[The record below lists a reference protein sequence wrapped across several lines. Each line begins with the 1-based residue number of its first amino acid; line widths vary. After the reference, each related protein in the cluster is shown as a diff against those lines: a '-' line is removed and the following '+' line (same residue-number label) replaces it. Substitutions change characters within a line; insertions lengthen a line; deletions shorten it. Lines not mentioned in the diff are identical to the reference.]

1 MSQPAFQILLV
12 SNDPKLLA
20 TLSSVLHADNIAFAL
35 ERRAAEA
42 LQFLRASP
50 VDLVLVDLVS
60 SNEEG
65 FEFLR
70 QLQES
75 PPATFT
81 LVTALTD
88 PDNTVD
94 KLRAFDLGACDCIGK
109 PFEALVFRARLRA
122 LLETKRRYDD
132 LGRHNDNLT
141 EARLAAEAVVRAKSD
156 FLAAMSHEIR
166 TPMNGVIA
174 MVSLLLETRLTA
186 EQRSYLETI
195 HTSSESLLAI
205 VNDILDFSKIE
216 AGKLELDSRP
226 FNLRTCVEDALDLQ
240 AARAFGK
247 NLDLAYQM
255 DDGIPV
261 TVEGDSLRLRQVLAN
276 LLSNAIKFT
285 EKGDVLVRV
294 KLLSMKPGE
303 TRNNSLL
310 HLNFSVSDTGIG
322 IKPERLERLFKPFS
336 QGDASTA
343 RHYGGSGLG
352 LAISKQLVELMGGKM
367 WAESSHGAGSTFH
380 FTINFQAET
389 QSAPFAPVGPQPKLA
404 DLRLLI
410 VDDNA
415 TIRRVVAEQAAKWG
429 MVPYS
434 AESPQQALEW
444 LKKGEQYDLGVLD
457 LQMPGMDG
465 LALAM
470 EIHKLPGAAMMP
482 LVLLMP
488 LGLHSD
494 APGSTHIVF
503 AHTVNKPVKPAQL
516 CEAFVRALL
525 SPKAAVRQ
533 QPTSKPGQP
542 LTGRLPLSILL
553 CDDNAINQKVAARI
567 LQSIDYQPD
576 LAANGREA
584 LDALDKKPYDLIFM
598 DVMMPEMDGLEAT
611 RVIRERQKDGVAHP
625 NYQSRI
631 IIVAM
636 TAQAMQGDREKC
648 LAAGMDDYLSKPILP
663 KDVRAIV
670 ERWASQA
677 TPAAPAVPA
686 PKADVPVPVPAP
698 KADAPVFVP
707 VPKADV
713 PVPVSAPKADVPVP
727 VPAPKADVP
736 APAPKADV
744 PVPVPVPKADVP
756 VPVPA
761 PKADVPVPVPVLKA
775 NVPAP
780 VPVPKVDAPVPVPAP
795 KAAAPVLVP
804 VPKADVPVPV
814 SAPKADVPAP
824 VPAPKV
830 DVPAPV
836 LEPKAD
842 APAPAVEEPPVE
854 MDILNDLTDGNA
866 DSLHELV
873 DLFLNQTT
881 RQLEQLEAAVRANKA
896 DDVRRVAHSCAGA
909 SATLGMTRFVPLLR
923 ELEKQGASGALTTA
937 AQVYED
943 AAREFK
949 LIQNFLAAQLKS
961 AAPPP
966 DAAHS

>member
-12 SNDPKLLA
+12 SDDPKLLA
-20 TLSSVLHADNIAFAL
+20 TLSNVLHADNVAFAL
-35 ERRAAEA
+35 ERSAGEA
-42 LQFLRASP
+42 LQFLRSSP

-60 SNEEG
+60 SSTEG
-65 FEFLR
+65 FKFLH
-70 QLQES
+70 QLQENPLAS
-75 PPATFT
+75 FT
-81 LVTALTD
+81 LITALTA
-88 PDNTVD
+88 PTNTVD
-94 KLRAFDLGACDCIGK
+94 KLRAFDLRVYDCMDK

-122 LLETKRRYDD
+122 QLETKRRHDD
-132 LGRHNDNLT
+132 LGRHNDSLT
-141 EARLAAEAVVRAKSD
+141 EARLAAEAAVRAKSD
-156 FLAAMSHEIR
+156 FLASMSHEIR

-174 MVSLLLETRLTA
+174 MVSLLLETSLTA

-195 HTSSESLLAI
+195 QTSSESLLAI

-216 AGKLELDSRP
+216 AGKLELDSRL

-285 EKGDVLVRV
+285 EKGDVLVQV
-294 KLLSMKPGE
+294 KLLSMKPDE
-303 TRNNSLL
+303 AQNNSLL
-310 HLNFSVSDTGIG
+310 HLHFSVRDTGIG
-322 IKPERLERLFKPFS
+322 IQPERLARLFKPFS

-343 RHYGGSGLG
+343 RHYGGTGLG

-367 WAESSHGAGSTFH
+367 WAESSHGMGSTFH
-380 FTINFQAET
+380 FTINFQAEK
-389 QSAPFAPVGPQPKLA
+389 QPAPFALAGPQSKLA

-415 TIRRVVAEQAAKWG
+415 TVRRVVAEQVAKWG

-470 EIHKLPGAAMMP
+470 EIHKLSGAEMMP

-516 CEAFVRALL
+516 CEALVRALL

-533 QPTSKPGQP
+533 QPTVRPGQP
-542 LTGRLPLSILL
+542 LTERLPLSILL

-567 LQSIDYQPD
+567 LQSIGYQAD

-598 DVMMPEMDGLEAT
+598 DVLMPEMDGLEAT
-611 RVIRERQKDGVAHP
+611 RAIRERQKDGVAHP

-670 ERWASQA
+670 ERWGSQV
-677 TPAAPAVPA
+677 TPAVPVATA
-686 PKADVPVPVPAP
+686 PKADAPAPVPPPKAEVPAPAPVPMAKADAPAPVPAP
-698 KADAPVFVP
+698 KADAP
-707 VPKADV
+707 AD
-713 PVPVSAPKADVPVP
+713 
-727 VPAPKADVP
+727 
-736 APAPKADV
+736 
-744 PVPVPVPKADVP
+744 
-756 VPVPA
+756 
-761 PKADVPVPVPVLKA
+761 
-775 NVPAP
+775 
-780 VPVPKVDAPVPVPAP
+780 
-795 KAAAPVLVP
+795 
-804 VPKADVPVPV
+804 
-814 SAPKADVPAP
+814 
-824 VPAPKV
+824 
-830 DVPAPV
+830 
-836 LEPKAD
+836 
-842 APAPAVEEPPVE
+842 EEPPVE
-854 MDILNDLTDGNA
+854 MEILNDLTDGKA
-866 DSLHELV
+866 DRLRELV
-873 DLFLNQTT
+873 DLFFKQTSQ
-881 RQLEQLEAAVRANKA
+881 QLEQLEAAVRANKA
-896 DDVRRVAHSCAGA
+896 EDVRRVAHSCAGA

-923 ELEKQGASGALTTA
+923 KLERQGASGMLTSAT
-937 AQVYED
+937 QVYED
-943 AAREFK
+943 TAREFK
-949 LIQNFLAAQLKS
+949 LIQNFLTAQLNS
-961 AAPPP
+961 AAPTS
-966 DAAHS
+966 AIVHL

>member
-12 SNDPKLLA
+12 SDDPKLLA
-20 TLSSVLHADNIAFAL
+20 TLSNVLHADNVAFAL
-35 ERRAAEA
+35 ERSAGEA
-42 LQFLRASP
+42 LQFLRSSP

-60 SNEEG
+60 SSTEG
-65 FEFLR
+65 FKFLH
-70 QLQES
+70 QLQENPLAS
-75 PPATFT
+75 FT
-81 LVTALTD
+81 LITALTA
-88 PDNTVD
+88 PTNTVD
-94 KLRAFDLGACDCIGK
+94 KLRAFDLRVYDCMDK

-122 LLETKRRYDD
+122 QLETKRRHDD
-132 LGRHNDNLT
+132 LGRHNDSLT
-141 EARLAAEAVVRAKSD
+141 EARLAAEAAVRAKSD
-156 FLAAMSHEIR
+156 FLASMSHEIR

-174 MVSLLLETRLTA
+174 MVSLLLETSLTA

-195 HTSSESLLAI
+195 QTSSESLLAI

-255 DDGIPV
+255 DDGIPA

-285 EKGDVLVRV
+285 EKGDVLVQV
-294 KLLSMKPGE
+294 KLLSMKPDE
-303 TRNNSLL
+303 AQNNSLL
-310 HLNFSVSDTGIG
+310 HLHFSVRDTGIG
-322 IKPERLERLFKPFS
+322 IQPERLARLFKPFS

-343 RHYGGSGLG
+343 RHYGGTGLG

-367 WAESSHGAGSTFH
+367 WAESSHGMGSTFH
-380 FTINFQAET
+380 FTINFQAEK
-389 QSAPFAPVGPQPKLA
+389 QPAPFALAGPQSKLA

-415 TIRRVVAEQAAKWG
+415 TVRRVVAEQVAKWG

-470 EIHKLPGAAMMP
+470 EIHKLSGAEMMP

-516 CEAFVRALL
+516 CEALVRALL

-533 QPTSKPGQP
+533 QPTVRPGQP
-542 LTGRLPLSILL
+542 LTERLPLSILL

-567 LQSIDYQPD
+567 LQSIGYQAD

-598 DVMMPEMDGLEAT
+598 DVLMPEMDGLEAT
-611 RVIRERQKDGVAHP
+611 RAIRERQKDGVAHP

-670 ERWASQA
+670 ERWGSQV
-677 TPAAPAVPA
+677 TPAVPVATA
-686 PKADVPVPVPAP
+686 PKADAPAPVPPPKAEVPAPAPVPMAKADAPAPVPAP
-698 KADAPVFVP
+698 KADAP
-707 VPKADV
+707 AD
-713 PVPVSAPKADVPVP
+713 
-727 VPAPKADVP
+727 
-736 APAPKADV
+736 
-744 PVPVPVPKADVP
+744 
-756 VPVPA
+756 
-761 PKADVPVPVPVLKA
+761 
-775 NVPAP
+775 
-780 VPVPKVDAPVPVPAP
+780 
-795 KAAAPVLVP
+795 
-804 VPKADVPVPV
+804 
-814 SAPKADVPAP
+814 
-824 VPAPKV
+824 
-830 DVPAPV
+830 
-836 LEPKAD
+836 
-842 APAPAVEEPPVE
+842 EEPPVE
-854 MDILNDLTDGNA
+854 MEILNDLTDGKA
-866 DSLHELV
+866 DRLRELV
-873 DLFLNQTT
+873 DLFFKQTSQ
-881 RQLEQLEAAVRANKA
+881 QLEQLEAAVRANKA
-896 DDVRRVAHSCAGA
+896 EDVRRVAHSCAGA

-923 ELEKQGASGALTTA
+923 KLERQGASGMLTSAT
-937 AQVYED
+937 QVYED
-943 AAREFK
+943 TAREFK
-949 LIQNFLAAQLKS
+949 LIQNFLTAQLNS
-961 AAPPP
+961 AAPTS
-966 DAAHS
+966 AIVHL